1 MRRTVVGK
9 RLLHLVF
16 AALLLLPAEVSAIPV
31 FARRYKVSC
40 QLCHNPVPALTAFG
54 EQFAANGFRMSPSEG
69 ARDTVATGDDLLW
82 LPSDLPLAF
91 RLDAYAQGFSGGRT
105 VSDFQGPYTLK
116 VLGSGSISP
125 KLSWYVYALLL
136 ERGEYGGVEDAY
148 VQVNDVG
155 GKPLD
160 VMIGQFQISDPLFK
174 RELRLMFEDYAAYRT
189 QVGDDPTN
197 LTYDR
202 GVMVVADV
210 AGFALTGELINGNGI
225 GAAQDNRRFDTGP
238 GKGAAVR
245 LSRDLV
251 DGVRV
256 GGFGYRNSSE
266 RDGVRNRATILG
278 GDATLSLGAAE
289 LNLQYLHR
297 TDDDPLF
304 LGAGTDEVTS
314 EGGFAELL
322 IRPQGSRWHAFGLY
336 NLVTADLPLLDVR
349 MGGPA
354 GIDRYESLTAGV
366 GYLVRRNFK
375 VNAEVTRD
383 VEQEQT
389 RLSAGFVTAF

>member
-1 MRRTVVGK
+1 MRRSLVG
-9 RLLHLVF
+9 RSISHLVL
-16 AALLLLPAEVSAIPV
+16 AVLLLLPAEASAIPV

-40 QLCHNPVPALTAFG
+40 QLCHNPVPALTDFG
-54 EQFAANGFRMSPSEG
+54 EQFAANGFRMSPTEG
-69 ARDTVATGDDLLW
+69 PRDTLATGDDLLW
-82 LPSDLPLAF
+82 LPRELPLAF
-91 RLDAYAQGFSGGRT
+91 RLDAYAQAFSGGRT

-125 KLSWYVYALLL
+125 KLSWYIYALLL
-136 ERGEYGGVEDAY
+136 ERGEFGGVEDAY
-148 VQVNDVG
+148 VQVNDVA

-160 VMIGQFQISDPLFK
+160 VMVGQFQISDPLFK
-174 RELRLMFEDYAAYRT
+174 RELRLMFEDYAAYRARI
-189 QVGDDPTN
+189 GDDPTN

-202 GVMVVADV
+202 GVMVMADV
-210 AGFALTGELINGNGI
+210 AGFALTGELVNGNGI
-225 GAAQDNRRFDTGP
+225 GAAQENRRFDTGP

-251 DGVRV
+251 DGIRV
-256 GGFGYRNSSE
+256 GGFAYRNSNE
-266 RDGVRNRATILG
+266 LDGIRNRATIVG
-278 GDATLSLGAAE
+278 GDATLSLGPAE
-289 LNLQYLHR
+289 FNLQYLHR

-304 LGAGTDEVTS
+304 LGGAAEEVTS
-314 EGGFAELL
+314 DGGFAELL
-322 IRPQGSRWHAFGLY
+322 IRPAGSRWHAFGLY

-349 MGGPA
+349 LGGPS
-354 GIDRYESLTAGV
+354 GIDRYESITAGV

-383 VEQEQT
+383 VEQEVT